1 MIIDTKEYK
10 SVICLDGDLPF
21 DFLQK
26 TDLEII
32 ATDGA
37 ANKLLQNNIHPLV
50 VIGDLDSI
58 NEEVRSHCNCI
69 EIASQNSTDYEKA
82 LDYASDNNLFPSI
95 ITGINGGYL
104 DRILMNLCIFSQ
116 TDSVFF
122 SEDMIGMVIS
132 KHKVLHLPKHT
143 KISLMGA
150 NEAVVTSHGLKWE
163 LKETRLSFAGFCSC
177 SNRVSDETVTLDVD
191 GEILVFIYLKDIID
205 SGK

>member
-1 MIIDTKEYK
+1 MIINTKEYK
-10 SVICLDGDLPF
+10 SVICLDGDLPI

-26 TDLEII
+26 TDLQII

-37 ANKLLQNNIHPLV
+37 ANKLLQNNIRPLV

-58 NEEVRSHCNCI
+58 NEEVRSRCNCI

-82 LDYASDNNLFPSI
+82 LEYANDNGLSPSI

-116 TDSVFF
+116 SDSVFF
-122 SEDMIGMVIS
+122 SEDMIGIVIS
-132 KHKVLHLPKHT
+132 AHKELQLPKHT
-143 KISLMGA
+143 KISLIGVK
-150 NEAVVTSHGLKWE
+150 EAIVTSHGLKWE
-163 LKETRLSFAGFCSC
+163 LKETKLSFGGFCSC
-177 SNRVSDETVTLDVD
+177 SNRVSDETVNFDVD
-191 GEILVFIYLKDIID
+191 GKILVFIYLKDIID